1 LSQYRKKEPPF
12 DLDFGYRFQ
21 EPINWWNLIKTKPN
35 PESLPIIALHLFSI
49 FPNSASCERGFSNLG
64 WLTNKRRL
72 QLGVETLETMCKM
85 ITYWKSNARKE
96 FGFFGQEEKNKP
108 KLNDIELV
116 QRVTE
121 ALAET
126 DNADKEEDDKYEDNS
141 FDKSKSRTEKSV
153 RKTLNGE
160 IIPDNNVIVLIENVW
175 IENEIDLSNDL
186 ILKSIGNIPKD
197 LDDDFIDNDKNNNEN
212 IILTDDETV
221 DDTNGKGILNY
232 NVNDLLDEYVNEN

>member
-1 LSQYRKKEPPF
+1 VATLSSYSGILVRQR
-12 DLDFGYRFQ
+12 
-21 EPINWWNLIKTKPN
+21 
-35 PESLPIIALHLFSI
+35 H
-49 FPNSASCERGFSNLG
+49 
-64 WLTNKRRL
+64 L
-72 QLGVETLETMCKM
+72 QLDVETLETMCKM

-126 DNADKEEDDKYEDNS
+126 DNADEEEDDEYEDNS

-160 IIPDNNVIVLIENVW
+160 IILDNNVIVLIENVW

-186 ILKSIGNIPKD
+186 ILTSIGNIPKD

-221 DDTNGKGILNY
+221 NDTN
-232 NVNDLLDEYVNEN
+232 